1 MKRGL
6 ALGFFLLMVL
16 SRPTSTQQ
24 TYKPP
29 EVASAADVYVPY
41 QVVVDGLFVLDVSL
55 DDNGTIQKMDALRD
69 PGAMIGTASKSVSG
83 WKFHP
88 ASQEGKAAPSRMTI
102 TFLYRPPNYGNVGVI
117 PPKGFSP
124 VLPPDQSDSAH
135 GNYVPVGILSFAYP
149 DYPVNSVISGSVVV
163 QVTVDGAG
171 DVKGVEFLHGMEN
184 FNKFVSA
191 ALKRW
196 RFQAAT
202 FNGKPITSKTVIA
215 FTFQPPPS
223 GNR

>member
-1 MKRGL
+1 LK
-6 ALGFFLLMVL
+6 
-16 SRPTSTQQ
+16 
-24 TYKPP
+24 
-29 EVASAADVYVPY
+29 
-41 QVVVDGLFVLDVSL
+41 
-55 DDNGTIQKMDALRD
+55 D
-69 PGAMIGTASKSVSG
+69 PGAMIGAAKTSLGG

-88 ASQEGKAAPSRMTI
+88 ASKGGNAAPSRMTVS
-102 TFLYRPPNYGNVGVI
+102 FLYRPPNYGNVGVV
-117 PPKGFSP
+117 PPKSFSP

-149 DYPVNSVISGSVVV
+149 EYPVNSVASGSVVV

-171 DVKGVEFLHGMEN
+171 DVKGVEFLHGMET

-191 ALKRW
+191 TLKQW

-215 FTFQPPPS
+215 FAFQPPHS
-223 GNR
+223 G

>member
-6 ALGFFLLMVL
+6 IIGFLLLMGL
-16 SRPTSTQQ
+16 SRPTFAQQ

-29 EVASAADVYVPY
+29 EVASAGDVYVPY

-55 DDNGTIQKMDALRD
+55 DTDGTIEKIEALKD
-69 PGAMIGTASKSVSG
+69 PGAMIGAASKSVSG

-88 ASQEGKAAPSRMTI
+88 ASKDGKAAPSRMTVS
-102 TFLYRPPNYGNVGVI
+102 FLYRPPNYGNAGVV
-117 PPKGFSP
+117 PPKSFSP

-135 GNYVPVGILSFAYP
+135 YVPVGILSIAYP
-149 DYPVNSVISGSVVV
+149 DYPVNSVTSGSVVV
-163 QVTVDGAG
+163 QVTVDGSG
-171 DVKGVEFLHGMEN
+171 DVKDVEFLHGMQTFNN
-184 FNKFVSA
+184 FASA
-191 ALKRW
+191 ALKQW

-223 GNR
+223 G